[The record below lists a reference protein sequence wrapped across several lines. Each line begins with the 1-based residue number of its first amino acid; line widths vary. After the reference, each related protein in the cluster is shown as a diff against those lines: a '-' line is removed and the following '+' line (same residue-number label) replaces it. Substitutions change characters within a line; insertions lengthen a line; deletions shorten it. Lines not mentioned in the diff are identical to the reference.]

1 METLFKDIGY
11 GIRSLLKRPG
21 FTAIAIIT
29 LALGIGANTAIF
41 SVVNA
46 VVLRPLPYSQPDRL
60 VMVWETGA
68 GNDRR
73 SVAPGNYLDWQTQ
86 NRTFAE
92 MAATFYGNFNLTEN
106 GEPERINGATIT
118 SNLMTVLGA
127 DAQIG
132 RTFDAE
138 DDQHQDRAIVLLS
151 DGLWKRRFGSDQ
163 NIIGRT
169 MMVDEVPHTV
179 VGVMSPGFQFPAQS
193 DLWVLGRE
201 RNAVSLSL
209 ISQFP
214 NNDWIHERDA
224 HFISVIGRL
233 KSGVSLSQA
242 QSDIAGITR
251 RLEQEFPKTNAGL
264 GLNAVPLHT
273 QIVGDVRPVLFIL
286 LGAVAFILLIAC
298 TNVAN
303 LLLTRA
309 TQRDREIAIRIALGA
324 GRWRLVR
331 QLLTESLLLSFTGG
345 LAGLFVSIWAVDLFI
360 KLSPGDIPRLNEANV
375 DLRLL
380 GFTFLVSLLTG
391 IGFGLLPAFQATKTN
406 LNSSLK
412 EGGGKSGEGR
422 QRRRARNILVVSE
435 IALAQV
441 LLVGAGL
448 LIMSHVRL
456 TRINP
461 GFNAEKVLTA
471 RIAPSTRKYPDAK
484 SRTVFYTTVLDHL
497 RSLPGVKS
505 VGLLMN
511 LPLSGSSMNR
521 GFRVEGR
528 PEPKADEN
536 VSMDYQV
543 VSPGIFSTLE
553 VPIMRG
559 RGFTDADS
567 ENSERVIVINQT
579 MARRY
584 WPNEDPLG
592 KRMAIGESSKDTSW
606 RKIVGIVGDVRH
618 ASLSEAPVPGAFTV
632 YRQDL
637 ESWPRM
643 AFVIKASTDAL
654 SLTSAVRKELISVD
668 PAQPVYGVE
677 PLEKLL
683 NTSVAQRR
691 FIMLLI
697 GSLSFIA
704 LALAMVGVYGV
715 VSFSVSARTHEI
727 GIRMALGAKA
737 RDVLAMVL
745 GQGMRLALLGIAIG
759 LASAGAVTRLLSS
772 LLFEVSATDPG
783 TFSIV
788 AILLGVIAAFACYIP
803 ARRATKVDPLQA
815 LRYE

>member
-1 METLFKDIGY
+1 M
-11 GIRSLLKRPG
+11 
-21 FTAIAIIT
+21 
-29 LALGIGANTAIF
+29 
-41 SVVNA
+41 
-46 VVLRPLPYSQPDRL
+46 
-60 VMVWETGA
+60 
-68 GNDRR
+68 
-73 SVAPGNYLDWQTQ
+73 
-86 NRTFAE
+86 
-92 MAATFYGNFNLTEN
+92 
-106 GEPERINGATIT
+106 
-118 SNLMTVLGA
+118 
-127 DAQIG
+127 
-132 RTFDAE
+132 
-138 DDQHQDRAIVLLS
+138 
-151 DGLWKRRFGSDQ
+151 
-163 NIIGRT
+163 
-169 MMVDEVPHTV
+169 
-179 VGVMSPGFQFPAQS
+179 
-193 DLWVLGRE
+193 
-201 RNAVSLSL
+201 
-209 ISQFP
+209 
-214 NNDWIHERDA
+214 
-224 HFISVIGRL
+224 
-233 KSGVSLSQA
+233 
-242 QSDIAGITR
+242 
-251 RLEQEFPKTNAGL
+251 
-264 GLNAVPLHT
+264 
-273 QIVGDVRPVLFIL
+273 
-286 LGAVAFILLIAC
+286 
-298 TNVAN
+298 
-303 LLLTRA
+303 
-309 TQRDREIAIRIALGA
+309 
-324 GRWRLVR
+324 
-331 QLLTESLLLSFTGG
+331 
-345 LAGLFVSIWAVDLFI
+345 
-360 KLSPGDIPRLNEANV
+360 
-375 DLRLL
+375 
-380 GFTFLVSLLTG
+380 LTG
-391 IGFGLLPAFQATKTN
+391 IGFGLLPAFQATRTN

-412 EGGGKSGEGR
+412 EGGAKAGEGR

-456 TRINP
+456 TRIKP

-471 RIAPSTRKYPDAK
+471 RIAPSTKKYPDPG
-484 SRTVFYTTVLDHL
+484 SRATFYTTVLDHL
-497 RSLPGVKS
+497 RNLSGVKS

-543 VSPGIFSTLE
+543 VSPGIFSALE
-553 VPIMRG
+553 VPIIRG

-592 KRMAIGESSKDTSW
+592 KRMAIGESSKATSW
-606 RKIVGIVGDVRH
+606 RTIVGIVGDVRH
-618 ASLSEAPVPGAFTV
+618 ASLSEAPVPCAFTV

-643 AFVIKASTDAL
+643 AFVIKASTDAS

-668 PAQPVYGVE
+668 PAQPVYAVE

-683 NTSVAQRR
+683 NTSLAQRR

-715 VSFSVSARTHEI
+715 VSFSVSERTHEL

-745 GQGMRLALLGIAIG
+745 VQGMRVALLGIAIG
-759 LASAGAVTRLLSS
+759 LLAAGALTRLLSS

-783 TFSIV
+783 AFSIV
-788 AILLGVIAAFACYIP
+788 AILLGVTAAFACYIP
-803 ARRATKVDPLQA
+803 ARRATRVDPLQA